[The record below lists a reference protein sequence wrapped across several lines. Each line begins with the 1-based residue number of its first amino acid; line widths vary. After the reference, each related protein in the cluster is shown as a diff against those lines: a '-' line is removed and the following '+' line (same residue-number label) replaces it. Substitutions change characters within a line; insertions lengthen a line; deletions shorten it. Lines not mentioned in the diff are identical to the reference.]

1 MGGSPQTW
9 ATPNIITHRNIN
21 IHNIVTWSMRYLN
34 FCQWVKDPRHDFRNL
49 RNTHYNKY
57 ELNNSIDVTYP
68 LEYVF
73 LSIGL

>member
-1 MGGSPQTW
+1 
-9 ATPNIITHRNIN
+9 
-21 IHNIVTWSMRYLN
+21 MRYLN

-73 LSIGL
+73 LSVGL